1 MILFFFLTMSVI
13 WRKQLCF
20 IQDEITGIHMLLH
33 WSTNMNAM
41 KGTFI
46 NIYQHFKHFYF
57 HRCSQWS
64 FWPHLIFAPIISLL
78 VIKVIKLPN
87 SSWWQLFT
95 MMLSFSEGLCQVSL
109 YKSSTL
115 EGTYYIDSYSS
126 RESTSGEYFKRGVAS
141 FWLQDSFQTGRV

>member
-1 MILFFFLTMSVI
+1 M
-13 WRKQLCF
+13 
-20 IQDEITGIHMLLH
+20 LH

-46 NIYQHFKHFYF
+46 NVLIIFIFIGAV
-57 HRCSQWS
+57 SEV
-64 FWPHLIFAPIISLL
+64 IFAPIISLL
-78 VIKVIKLPN
+78 VIKVIKLPI

-95 MMLSFSEGLCQVSL
+95 TMLSFSEGLCQVSL

-115 EGTYYIDSYSS
+115 EGTYYIDAYSR

-141 FWLQDSFQTGRV
+141 F